1 MGHKALYGDSQSHKA
16 KEDAW
21 EQLMA
26 FDTAGSCI
34 LMQKDKKGNLI
45 PVDITEGLKMA
56 NRSGHSAAEEQMTV
70 LTRCMSCNKRVTTG
84 ATGQSCDQARKAAS
98 TSARSASR
106 SSMRT

>member
-1 MGHKALYGDSQSHKA
+1 MSHKALYGRSQSHNA

-34 LMQKDKKGNLI
+34 LMQKDRKGNLK

-56 NRSGHSAAEEQMTV
+56 NRSGHSAADEQMTV
-70 LTRCMSCNKRVTTG
+70 LTRCMSCNIRVTTG
-84 ATGQSCDQARKAAS
+84 GDKAILRAS
-98 TSARSASR
+98 TERGPVPVR
-106 SSMRT
+106 EVFHERV